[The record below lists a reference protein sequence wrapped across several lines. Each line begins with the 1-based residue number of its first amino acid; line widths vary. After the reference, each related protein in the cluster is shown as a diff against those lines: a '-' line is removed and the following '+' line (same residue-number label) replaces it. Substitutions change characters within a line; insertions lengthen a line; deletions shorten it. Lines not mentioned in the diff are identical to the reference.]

1 MPSQPLARLW
11 RYAVRHR
18 PAIARASMWSVL
30 NKTFDLAPPFLIGA
44 ALDVVV
50 AGDAGLLGGWLSAA
64 GIDSNRAQLIALVFL
79 SLVIWLLESL
89 FQYLFSVGWRTL
101 AQDVQDELRRDGY
114 EQLQD
119 LDLQYFEDRS
129 TGELLSILND
139 DVNQLERFLDIGAN
153 ELWQL
158 LTTVVILGG
167 AFLWID
173 PSVAWV
179 AFSPIPVILIWSIK
193 YQSRLEPRYRA
204 VRERAADVSSLLAN
218 NVGGIAIIKAFT
230 GEGREARR
238 LSKVS
243 ADYRDANRAA
253 IRLSSAFTP
262 TIRVAV
268 LVGFLATLALGG
280 LKAIDGAISPGT
292 YAMMMFLVQRL
303 LWPLTRLGETMDLY
317 QRAMASTTRALDIVD
332 TQPSI
337 VGGPFEL
344 EKVEGDV
351 RFEGVRFAYTEGF
364 DVLHG
369 IDIHAGPGQEVAV
382 VGPTGAGKSTIMK
395 LFLRFYDQTE
405 GVISIDGIPTSDLT
419 LASLRGKVG
428 LVSQDVFLFQGT
440 VAENISY
447 GRPAASTDEVVEAAR
462 VAEAH
467 DFIQALPNGYDTV
480 VGERGQKLSGGQRQR
495 ISIARAVLKNPP
507 ILILDEATSSVDNE
521 TEAAIQ
527 RSLAVLTRDRTTLV
541 IAHRLSTVRNAD
553 RIYVL
558 DEGRIVE
565 SGTHEEL
572 VATSGVYAE
581 LWAIQTGEHVMR
593 DRSRS
598 QPGLTGPGSA
608 PR

>member
-1 MPSQPLARLW
+1 MSQPLARLW
-11 RYAVRHR
+11 HYAGRHR
-18 PAIARASMWSVL
+18 PAIAKASTWSVL

-50 AGDAGLLGGWLSAA
+50 AGDAGLLGGWLTSV
-64 GIDSNRAQLIALVFL
+64 GIESSRGQLIALVVL
-79 SLVIWLLESL
+79 SFVIWLLESL
-89 FQYLFSVGWRTL
+89 FEYLFSVGWRTL

-114 EQLQD
+114 ESLQD

-129 TGELLSILND
+129 SGELLSVLND
-139 DVNQLERFLDIGAN
+139 DVNQLERFLDIGAH

-158 LTTVVILGG
+158 LTTVIVLGG

-179 AFSPIPVILIWSIK
+179 AFAPIPVILAWSIRFQK
-193 YQSRLEPRYRA
+193 RLEPRYLS

-218 NVGGIAIIKAFT
+218 NVGGISIIKAFT
-230 GEGREARR
+230 GERREGLRLGEVSNNYREA
-238 LSKVS
+238 
-243 ADYRDANRAA
+243 NRSA

-268 LVGFLATLALGG
+268 LIGFLATLALGG
-280 LKAIDGAISPGT
+280 LRALDGAISPGT

-303 LWPLTRLGETMDLY
+303 LWPMTRLGQTMDLY

-332 TQPSI
+332 ARPTI
-337 VGGPFEL
+337 LGGPTVL
-344 EKVEGDV
+344 DAVEGAV

-364 DVLHG
+364 DVLRG
-369 IDIHAGPGQEVAV
+369 IDIHAEPGQEVAV

-395 LFLRFYDQTE
+395 LLLRFYDPTA
-405 GVISIDGIPTSDLT
+405 GVISIDGVPTTDLT
-419 LASLRGKVG
+419 LASLRRQVG

-440 VAENISY
+440 VEENIAY
-447 GRPAASTDEVVEAAR
+447 GRPAATPDEVVAAAR
-462 VAEAH
+462 TAEAH
-467 DFIQALPNGYDTV
+467 DFILTLPDGYETM

-541 IAHRLSTVRNAD
+541 IAHRLSTIRSAD

-558 DEGRIVE
+558 DRGEIAE
-565 SGTHEEL
+565 AGTHDDL
-572 VATSGVYAE
+572 VAAGGLYAE
-581 LWAIQTGEHVMR
+581 LWAIQTGEHLIR
-593 DRSRS
+593 DR
-598 QPGLTGPGSA
+598 
-608 PR
+608 

>member
-1 MPSQPLARLW
+1 MLGRMPSQPLARLW
-11 RYAVRHR
+11 RYAAHHR
-18 PAIARASMWSVL
+18 PAMARASAWSVL

-50 AGDAGLLGGWLSAA
+50 AGDAGLLGGWMTAA
-64 GIDSNRAQLIALVFL
+64 GIDTRRTQLLALVVL
-79 SLVIWLLESL
+79 SFAIWILESL
-89 FQYLFSVGWRTL
+89 FEFLFSVGWRNL
-101 AQDVQDELRRDGY
+101 AQDVQDELRRAGY

-129 TGELLSILND
+129 SGELLSILND
-139 DVNQLERFLDIGAN
+139 DINQLERFIDIGAN
-153 ELWQL
+153 ELLQL
-158 LTTVVILGG
+158 FTTVVVLGG

-179 AFSPIPVILIWSIK
+179 AFAPIPVILAWSIR
-193 YQSRLEPRYRA
+193 YQARLEPRYLA

-218 NVGGIAIIKAFT
+218 NVGGMAIIKAFT
-230 GEGREARR
+230 GEGREADRVAR
-238 LSKVS
+238 VS
-243 ADYRDANRAA
+243 ADYKQANAAA

-262 TIRVAV
+262 TIRVFV

-280 LKAIDGAISPGT
+280 FRALDGTISPGT

-303 LWPLTRLGETMDLY
+303 LWPLTRLGQTMDLY

-332 TQPSI
+332 ARPSI
-337 VGGPFEL
+337 VGGEREL
-344 EKVEGDV
+344 ADVDGDV
-351 RFEGVRFAYTEGF
+351 RLAGVRFAYSAGF

-369 IDIHAGPGQEVAV
+369 IDIHAAAGQEVAV

-395 LFLRFYDQTE
+395 LLLRFYEPTS
-405 GVISIDGIPTSDLT
+405 GSISIDGIPITDLT
-419 LASLRGKVG
+419 LASVRRQVG

-440 VAENISY
+440 VAENIGY
-447 GRPAASTDEVVEAAR
+447 GRPGATREEVVEAAR

-467 DFIQALPNGYDTV
+467 DFITDLPHGYDTT

-541 IAHRLSTVRNAD
+541 IAHRLSTVRSAD

-558 DEGRIVE
+558 DQGRIVE
-565 SGTHEEL
+565 SGTHDAL
-572 VATSGVYAE
+572 VGAGGLYAD
-581 LWAIQTGEHVMR
+581 LWAIQTGEHLLAER
-593 DRSRS
+593 DS
-598 QPGLTGPGSA
+598 GG
-608 PR
+608 